1 VTVDFILK
9 IELFPV
15 LCLAQLS
22 CLSRSYY
29 LFQGDGES
37 VPEMG
42 MEESYSTSSNMTCIS
57 TTRRFHVNIELDVM
71 ALMLFLGGLATRM
84 YRLEEPRSI
93 V

>member
-1 VTVDFILK
+1 MLK
-9 IELFPV
+9 MELLPV
-15 LCLAQLS
+15 LCLPRLS
-22 CLSRSYY
+22 CLIRSYY

-42 MEESYSTSSNMTCIS
+42 MEESYSTISNITCIS
-57 TTRRFHVNIELDVM
+57 TTQRFHVNIELDVM

-84 YRLEEPRSI
+84 YRLEEPHSI